1 MRDEQYWIDRAINSL
16 VVSEKSVIDF
26 ETGLLKAYE
35 YADIEI
41 KKEISNFYSKNA
53 VITDSKYN
61 LAKKPSLYVNSRK
74 RLDEGE
80 MKRFVR
86 LIGHWQSEAE
96 QPNMSPEYKEYLNKM
111 SKLVYVTR
119 LQELESAIR
128 REVELIKSKQFGGM
142 KTLLTNN
149 FEYTYYNSNYE
160 FSKAFEQSVIA
171 ASLTDTTIE
180 QAVSSHWNGNNFSKS
195 VWSDRDKLVTVL
207 QQLLPSAMAQG
218 ASDEELGTRIAKE
231 MNTSK
236 NRGIVLARTETNYI
250 HNQARLKLYE
260 QLGIDEYLY
269 IATLD
274 LRTSDTCRALDGST
288 WKLSQSKIGVN
299 YPPMHPQC
307 RSTTIPNIHNL
318 SAFRNA
324 VDGEGKH
331 IYIPRTMTQEE
342 YIKQYAPKEKQ
353 EQLLRFLKSY
363 TN

>member
-1 MRDEQYWIDRAINSL
+1 
-16 VVSEKSVIDF
+16 
-26 ETGLLKAYE
+26 
-35 YADIEI
+35 
-41 KKEISNFYSKNA
+41 
-53 VITDSKYN
+53 
-61 LAKKPSLYVNSRK
+61 
-74 RLDEGE
+74 
-80 MKRFVR
+80 
-86 LIGHWQSEAE
+86 
-96 QPNMSPEYKEYLNKM
+96 
-111 SKLVYVTR
+111 
-119 LQELESAIR
+119 
-128 REVELIKSKQFGGM
+128 
-142 KTLLTNN
+142 
-149 FEYTYYNSNYE
+149 
-160 FSKAFEQSVIA
+160 
-171 ASLTDTTIE
+171 
-180 QAVSSHWNGNNFSKS
+180 
-195 VWSDRDKLVTVL
+195 
-207 QQLLPSAMAQG
+207 
-218 ASDEELGTRIAKE
+218 